1 MAPETTGKETI
12 PADAS
17 PAPAGIVLAAGAGRR
32 LGLGPKAWLSSGGIT
47 LADRA
52 VRVCL
57 AAGVRPVLVIPSAA
71 LSRPPKGLRAELEA
85 LARGGGG
92 VVVEAQADD
101 DAAWPGLAES
111 FRSAAA
117 AVAALA
123 QARTVPHCAVL
134 LVDQPGV
141 SVAALRRVIAARR
154 SGRIARATYA
164 GRPGHPVVMSLPDLL
179 AAADTASGDSA
190 GRAFLATE
198 HHRIDGVECG
208 DVAHG
213 EDVDVPEDLALWPPD
228 RA

>member
-1 MAPETTGKETI
+1 MI
-12 PADAS
+12 PAGAI
-17 PAPAGIVLAAGAGRR
+17 PAPVGIILAAGAGRR
-32 LGLGPKAWLSSGGIT
+32 LGLGPKAWLPSGGIT
-47 LADRA
+47 LAERA

-57 AAGVRPVLVIPSAA
+57 TAGVRPVLVIPPAGV
-71 LSRPPKGLRAELEA
+71 SRPPAGPRAELEA

-92 VVVEAQADD
+92 AVVEAQADD

-123 QARTVPHCAVL
+123 DARTIPHCAVL

-141 SVAALRRVIAARR
+141 SAAALRRVIAARR

-179 AAADTASGDSA
+179 AAADTATGDSA
-190 GRAFLATE
+190 GRAFLAAE
-198 HHRIDGVECG
+198 RQRIDRVECG

-213 EDVDVPEDLALWPPD
+213 EDIDTPEDLSLWPPGH
-228 RA
+228 A